1 MVVLRPG
8 MVPHPY
14 LRRPPVVGPPGRVHH
29 RQGDED
35 AEPNTAND
43 QSAIPKDDDDTFYP
57 SLDQVQEVREILRHI
72 RKGKEELV
80 PDEVVDMIL
89 DEAEYWPSISATL
102 HPAPIDISQD
112 RDKECLRTAPLCI
125 DISDSDDGKKKVQVL
140 PHRGLHPA
148 RKIVFKFSSRDQ
160 GWGGEYG
167 DSGTYNRSY
176 TWFDAYIMPSAREG
190 VAEHQSR
197 RHVEIPK
204 DEDGKDVPSIIVPN
218 PEIQPPEQPPE
229 QGQQEQ
235 GGLKRWEDEHQPS
248 YLYPF
253 LPPPTKLQC
262 NRTATKTLE
271 HYNIAW
277 HYRDSIA
284 PDSNEAA
291 DIQAH
296 QGRGRATL
304 NGQAV
309 RDMCVGDEVVIWLR
323 ARFPGWRNH
332 LERMTVRVFWAA

>member
-1 MVVLRPG
+1 MTPLLDLITQFLTFLALAHFLFQLITMVVLRPG

-125 DISDSDDGKKKVQVL
+125 DISDSV
-140 PHRGLHPA
+140 
-148 RKIVFKFSSRDQ
+148 SC
-160 GWGGEYG
+160 
-167 DSGTYNRSY
+167 N
-176 TWFDAYIMPSAREG
+176 PSLLLE
-190 VAEHQSR
+190 
-197 RHVEIPK
+197 
-204 DEDGKDVPSIIVPN
+204 ED
-218 PEIQPPEQPPE
+218 
-229 QGQQEQ
+229 
-235 GGLKRWEDEHQPS
+235 L
-248 YLYPF
+248 L
-253 LPPPTKLQC
+253 LTTKL
-262 NRTATKTLE
+262 
-271 HYNIAW
+271 
-277 HYRDSIA
+277 S
-284 PDSNEAA
+284 
-291 DIQAH
+291 
-296 QGRGRATL
+296 G
-304 NGQAV
+304 
-309 RDMCVGDEVVIWLR
+309 
-323 ARFPGWRNH
+323 
-332 LERMTVRVFWAA
+332 